1 MNFDRYWASYKVIL
15 LRPKKS
21 IETNLFQNKAFAPV
35 EKKFLACLPVLL
47 TLPIMA
53 DID

>member
-1 MNFDRYWASYKVIL
+1 MNFDRYWASYNVIL

-35 EKKFLACLPVLL
+35 EKKSFWPVLL